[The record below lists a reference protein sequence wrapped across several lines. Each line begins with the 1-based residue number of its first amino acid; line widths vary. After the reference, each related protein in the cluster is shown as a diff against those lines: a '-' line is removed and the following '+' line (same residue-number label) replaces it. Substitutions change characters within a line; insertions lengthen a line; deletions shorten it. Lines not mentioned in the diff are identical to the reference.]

1 MKLFSS
7 AEINEI
13 LNLPI
18 LQQFERQKLE
28 KRFEP
33 TIGPDYK
40 FVFPGLAS
48 DHWTIKAVAWDTDTY
63 AVYGALEVVYD
74 YQRDVYITRNST
86 RAASIEDI
94 EFIVKNW
101 LDSYARKVKD
111 VTEKKKEL
119 KKAEIE
125 LAAAEYKNDI

>member
-7 AEINEI
+7 AELDKI

-18 LQQFERQKLE
+18 LRQFEQQQE
-28 KRFEP
+28 HYSDP
-33 TIGPDYK
+33 NGGTDYK

-48 DHWTIKAVAWDTDTY
+48 ENWTVKVIAWDTDSY
-63 AVYGALEVVYD
+63 AVYGTLEVVYD

-86 RAASIEDI
+86 RATSIEDI

-101 LDSYARKVKD
+101 LDSYTRKVKD
-111 VTEKKKEL
+111 VTAKKKEL

-125 LAAAEYKNDI
+125 LAAAEYENDI